1 MKSIFK
7 PLIVSAFLLIYLS
20 ACVPAE
26 VSVKSI
32 VQPQT
37 NTDGYIY
44 VGDKLLVG
52 EIEKVLIKPL
62 DNQVEAR
69 IDTGATTSSLDARN
83 IQRFERDNQSW
94 VRFDLLNRQ
103 TGEIKT
109 IERPLVRNAQIRQS
123 NTDEPET
130 RPVVLMSLTLA
141 DKSLMVEFSLSD
153 RRHLTYPVL
162 IGRNVMKDIILV
174 DVSRNNI
181 APPKLMDKLISE

>member
-20 ACVPAE
+20 ACAPAD

-103 TGEIKT
+103 AGEIKT

-162 IGRNVMKDIILV
+162 IGRNAMKDIILV

-181 APPKLMDKLISE
+181 APPKLMDKLLSE